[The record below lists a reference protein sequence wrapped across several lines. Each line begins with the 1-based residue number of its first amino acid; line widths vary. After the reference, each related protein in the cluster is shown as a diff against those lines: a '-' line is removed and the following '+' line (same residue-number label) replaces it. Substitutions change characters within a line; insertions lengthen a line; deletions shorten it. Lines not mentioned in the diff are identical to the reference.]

1 MRQYRDFN
9 DLLMENLRDP
19 EDAKLF
25 LSVILEE
32 YEEDGDIEAFLLALK
47 DVTEAQ
53 GGFDKIAKNT
63 KLSQQDIHNFFTDK
77 DNPRFDILEAILQ
90 ALGFH
95 LSIEPIKIEIEQ
107 NETINI
113 NSR

>member
-1 MRQYRDFN
+1 MLINAYSKAVYN
-9 DLLMENLRDP
+9 
-19 EDAKLF
+19 
-25 LSVILEE
+25 I
-32 YEEDGDIEAFLLALK
+32 AL
-47 DVTEAQ
+47 
-53 GGFDKIAKNT
+53 
-63 KLSQQDIHNFFTDK
+63 NFFADK